1 MPHLRAVGNAG
12 AGGTGR
18 TGPSARLWGAAPPT
32 PPSRRSARCAP
43 LGGPTHPPSG
53 FLSVGAEP
61 PRPRRISARG
71 VAFAGAPNSRW
82 RPAPS
87 PLAGERA
94 GVRGAPRAS
103 AARWSRTP
111 RSDRRRVL
119 APRLPERLPRGSA
132 SIGTQDTSQGPHT
145 PIPEEAPAHPPAPD
159 SSFMWG
165 LFRSRREDTSQGP
178 HAPDRTMAR
187 LSPSLTAPCSSS
199 RREGAGPPSRLVQKA
214 RSAPFRR
221 RFAKVSRGREL
232 A

>member
-1 MPHLRAVGNAG
+1 MPHRRAVGNAG

-18 TGPSARLWGAAPPT
+18 TGPLSLVCGGLRPPRPHPGGARAA
-32 PPSRRSARCAP
+32 RRS
-43 LGGPTHPPSG
+43 GPTHPRVFSLWGQSPHAPAGSAHAAWPSRARRTPDG
-53 FLSVGAEP
+53 VRL
-61 PRPRRISARG
+61 PRPLR
-71 VAFAGAPNSRW
+71 
-82 RPAPS
+82 
-87 PLAGERA
+87 ERA
-94 GVRGAPRAS
+94 GMRGAPRAS

-145 PIPEEAPAHPPAPD
+145 PIPEEAPAHPLAPD

-165 LFRSRREDTSQGP
+165 LFRSRRKDTSQGP

>member
-1 MPHLRAVGNAG
+1 MPHRRAVGNAG

-18 TGPSARLWGAAPPT
+18 TGPSARLWGG
-32 PPSRRSARCAP
+32 CAP
-43 LGGPTHPPSG
+43 HAPIPEERALRAARGPPTHPRVFSLWGRSPHAPAGSAHAAWPSPAHRTPDG
-53 FLSVGAEP
+53 VRL
-61 PRPRRISARG
+61 PRPLR
-71 VAFAGAPNSRW
+71 V
-82 RPAPS
+82 
-87 PLAGERA
+87 RA

-111 RSDRRRVL
+111 RSDRRREN